1 MASKKQRELQVDP
14 LLKDILVENV
24 DPSKF
29 IFKKFKDRKD
39 VMKNILDEFTS
50 GRYSNSEEDERY
62 TGYFISENDRDE
74 VGVISYALTISTF
87 VALLSQGE
95 LVSEVYTHHA
105 EILYCFNNI
114 LRDTNYNENM
124 ISQRGETSNLIY
136 SAEPYLFEKG
146 AKVKSISQNTKISTF
161 TDTMAKLLIAA
172 CDMRFY
178 LMRCKDEQLAVD
190 NFDYYLK
197 AAEDLIC
204 LTMKDLTAAAI
215 RLDTPIRFIPFA
227 TTIERVKQDEGEV
240 KREKD
245 KYDIEYKGWN
255 FLSSIYRGQRVTEK
269 DYGFSYYV
277 TYTVCQAYTTVYNY
291 FEWNIKECRN
301 HRDYLERMKNENSS
315 NLIVA
320 YEPIEVPKDKA
331 RFFEESKE
339 FIEKIFNPYFFPFS
353 KTILDAGRYL
363 NVRVYERQDLDIG
376 KDFIGNDF
384 NPVTSENI
392 ETSSTNDALF
402 NTLFSFGIFLSSG
415 IDLDYTDFGEAAKD
429 KFFTDLNYGLINVDK
444 CLRHLIKHNKEYIVR
459 QNILAVWE
467 KIPNEIDYFSVNA
480 KKVRKR
486 RIQVMTII
494 PLLISVHSEIAKFIT
509 KYPEREMSTYLRYIM
524 DKRYRDEKGKPI
536 WAWDDDGYDLNN
548 TLLYIKA
555 LNSFYDYYELYEA
568 PFYEKEVANKLAV
581 KKIED
586 DAKKDVKDREAKIAE
601 LEEQIKALK
610 QKDAITLALEGVISN
625 YLDETLKDHLIKLFK
640 NEISKN
646 SIKDQDQKY
655 SPFYGAFLDM
665 MFSCIIDPVRSDS
678 DLKITTIDESNGGY
692 KIDEAVAN
700 KLIESF
706 REMIL
711 ESLKDKAIEAYN
723 RKQEKG
729 VN

>member
-1 MASKKQRELQVDP
+1 MASKEQKKQQVDP
-14 LLKDILVENV
+14 LLKDILAESV
-24 DPSKF
+24 DPDKF
-29 IFKKFKDRKD
+29 IFKKFKDRRD
-39 VMKNILDEFTS
+39 VMKNILEEFTS
-50 GRYSNSEEDERY
+50 GRYSNSEEDARY

-95 LVSEVYTHHA
+95 LVNEVYAHHK
-105 EILYCFNNI
+105 EIMYCFNNI
-114 LRDTNYNENM
+114 LRDTNYNQNM
-124 ISQRGETSNLIY
+124 INQRGETSGLIY

-146 AKVKSISQNTKISTF
+146 AKVKNISQNTKITTF

-178 LMRCKDEQLAVD
+178 LLRCKDEKLEVED
-190 NFDYYLK
+190 FDYNLK

-204 LTMKDLTAAAI
+204 LTMKDLTAGAI
-215 RLDTPIRFIPFA
+215 KLATPIRFIPFA
-227 TTIERVKQDEGEV
+227 TTIERIKQEEGEV

-245 KYDIEYKGWN
+245 KYEIEYKGWN
-255 FLSSIYRGQRVTEK
+255 FLSSSYRGQNINE
-269 DYGFSYYV
+269 DNYGFSYYV
-277 TYTVCQAYTTVYNY
+277 TYAVCQAYTTLYNY
-291 FEWNIKECRN
+291 FEWNIKECRE
-301 HRDYLERMKNENSS
+301 HRDYLIRMKSENKGNE
-315 NLIVA
+315 ITA
-320 YEPIEVPKDKA
+320 YKPIEVPKDKA
-331 RFFEESKE
+331 KFFEESKE
-339 FIEKIFNPYFFPFS
+339 FIERIFNTFFFPFS

-415 IDLDYTDFGEAAKD
+415 VDIDYTEFGEAAKD

-459 QNILAVWE
+459 QNILSIWE

-555 LNSFYDYYELYEA
+555 LNSFYDYYEVYEA
-568 PFYEKEVANKLAV
+568 PFYEKEVTNKLAV

-601 LEEQIKALK
+601 LEEQIKSLK
-610 QKDAITLALEGVISN
+610 QKDALTLALEGVISN
-625 YLDETLKDHLIKLFK
+625 YLNETLKDYLVKLFK
-640 NEISKN
+640 EEAFKY
-646 SIKDQDQKY
+646 SIKDQEQKY
-655 SPFYGAFLDM
+655 SPLYEAFLNM
-665 MFSCIIDPVRSDS
+665 MFSCIIEPARNNS
-678 DLKITTIDESNGGY
+678 DLKLTSFDEKNGGY
-692 KIDEAVAN
+692 KINEKAAKEVID
-700 KLIESF
+700 SF
-706 REMIL
+706 RETVLQLI
-711 ESLKDKAIEAYN
+711 KDKAVKTVTD
-723 RKQEKG
+723 KQEQG